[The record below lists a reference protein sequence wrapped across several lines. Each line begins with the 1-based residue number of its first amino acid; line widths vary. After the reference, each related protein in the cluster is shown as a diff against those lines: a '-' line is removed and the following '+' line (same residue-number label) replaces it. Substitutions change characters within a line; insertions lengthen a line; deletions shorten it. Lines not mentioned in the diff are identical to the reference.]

1 MKKKYIY
8 TGNFG
13 IDEYYYTLN
22 SPFVAEKRVKWF
34 ETFTVYSISI
44 REAFKLEKNDKYSIS
59 LQMHAKPSFVHR
71 LQTGKIASSGTSAQ
85 NNGPWV

>member
-22 SPFVAEKRVKWF
+22 SPFVAEKRVK
-34 ETFTVYSISI
+34 
-44 REAFKLEKNDKYSIS
+44 
-59 LQMHAKPSFVHR
+59 
-71 LQTGKIASSGTSAQ
+71 
-85 NNGPWV
+85 